1 MASITLTL
9 ELSYNDVIVCFTCRS
24 IRVVSLITFLPD
36 LKILEP
42 FLMMSSLFDFSWIL
56 LFQTFFRKVSW
67 VSDFCDNY
75 PWNFLLTCSFSYFQ
89 ENINEI
95 DQQIKAKESEINT
108 LKDEAASLKTEQQE
122 IVLELQE
129 RKKAVKDK
137 QVDIIFVHCAITRSI
152 GIPPLLRKWNHPN
165 IYSFPIRIVQNWN
178 ILPGTLR
185 CENGNGRENVA

>member
-1 MASITLTL
+1 
-9 ELSYNDVIVCFTCRS
+9 
-24 IRVVSLITFLPD
+24 
-36 LKILEP
+36 
-42 FLMMSSLFDFSWIL
+42 MMSSLFDFSWIL

-67 VSDFCDNY
+67 VSDFSDNY

-95 DQQIKAKESEINT
+95 DQQIKAKESKINT

-152 GIPPLLRKWNHPN
+152 GTPPLLCKC
-165 IYSFPIRIVQNWN
+165 IMKYEIIRIN
-178 ILPGTLR
+178 ILFLS
-185 CENGNGRENVA
+185 

>member
-1 MASITLTL
+1 M
-9 ELSYNDVIVCFTCRS
+9 
-24 IRVVSLITFLPD
+24 SLISFLPN

-42 FLMMSSLFDFSWIL
+42 FLMMSSFCHFSWIF
-56 LFQTFFRKVSW
+56 LFRTFFRKVSW
-67 VSDFCDNY
+67 VSDFSDNY

-95 DQQIKAKESEINT
+95 DQQIKAKESKINT

-152 GIPPLLRKWNHPN
+152 GIPPVLCKC
-165 IYSFPIRIVQNWN
+165 IMKYEIIQIN
-178 ILPGTLR
+178 ILFLSESCRTGIVYQGP
-185 CENGNGRENVA
+185 

>member
-1 MASITLTL
+1 
-9 ELSYNDVIVCFTCRS
+9 
-24 IRVVSLITFLPD
+24 
-36 LKILEP
+36 
-42 FLMMSSLFDFSWIL
+42 MMSSLFDFSWIL

-137 QVDIIFVHCAITRSI
+137 QVDIVFVHCAITRSI
-152 GIPPLLRKWNHPN
+152 GIPLSSVNEIIEIYILFLSESCRTGIFYQGPWDARMAMAGKMSLKKWIHHFS
-165 IYSFPIRIVQNWN
+165 IFMRIFPTGV
-178 ILPGTLR
+178 
-185 CENGNGRENVA
+185 VK

>member
-1 MASITLTL
+1 M
-9 ELSYNDVIVCFTCRS
+9 
-24 IRVVSLITFLPD
+24 
-36 LKILEP
+36 EP
-42 FLMMSSLFDFSWIL
+42 FLMMSSFCHFSWIF
-56 LFQTFFRKVSW
+56 LFRTFFRKVSW
-67 VSDFCDNY
+67 VSDFSDNY

-95 DQQIKAKESEINT
+95 DQQIKAKESKINT

-152 GIPPLLRKWNHPN
+152 GTPPLLRKWNHPN

-185 CENGNGRENVA
+185 CENGSGRENVA